1 MVDKKIYKFIF
12 AGILNTIFG
21 YIIFSLIFYLLNQ
34 KELSL
39 TLSFIIS
46 IFFNYF
52 TIGSY
57 VFNNNHTSKKLVSFI
72 AVYLFIYLLN
82 LLHLLITV
90 DLLLLNV
97 YLSQFITLFYL
108 PIISYII
115 NKNYV
120 FKKNQSTNF

>member
-12 AGILNTIFG
+12 VGILNTIFG
-21 YIIFSLIFYLLNQ
+21 YIVFSFIFYLLNQ

-57 VFNNNHTSKKLVSFI
+57 VFNDNHTSKKLVLFI
-72 AVYLFIYLLN
+72 VIYLFIYLLN

-90 DLLLLNV
+90 DLLMLNV
-97 YLSQFITLFYL
+97 YLSQFISLFYL
-108 PIISYII
+108 PAISYTI

-120 FKKNQSTNF
+120 FKKISTD

>member
-1 MVDKKIYKFIF
+1 MVDKNIYKFIF

-108 PIISYII
+108 PAISYII

-120 FKKNQSTNF
+120 FKKSSID

>member
-1 MVDKKIYKFIF
+1 MVDKKVYKFIF
-12 AGILNTIFG
+12 AGIFNTIFG

-57 VFNNNHTSKKLVSFI
+57 VFNDNHTSKKLVLFI

-90 DLLLLNV
+90 DLLMLNV
-97 YLSQFITLFYL
+97 YFSQFITLFYL
-108 PIISYII
+108 PAISYII

-120 FKKNQSTNF
+120 FKKKSID

>member
-97 YLSQFITLFYL
+97 YFSQFITLFYL
-108 PIISYII
+108 PTISYII

-120 FKKNQSTNF
+120 FKKKSID